1 MEGHMKKV
9 LGLTLALL
17 VIAVLP
23 AAAGEV
29 KGTVKAIDPANH
41 SIVLDDGT
49 QLTVSDRQLSTLT
62 PGDQVR
68 AMFQADGSKNVVSD
82 LDLRGIGSEARGTTN
97 WGPTYGTDI
106 NSIQSE

>member
-1 MEGHMKKV
+1 MKKG

-23 AAAGEV
+23 VAAEEV
-29 KGTVKAIDPANH
+29 KGTVKAINPADH

-49 QLTVSDRQLSTLT
+49 KLTVSDRQLTNLT

-68 AMFQADGSKNVVSD
+68 AMFQADGSKNIVTD
-82 LDLRGIGSEARGTTN
+82 LDLRGIGSDARGTTN
-97 WGPTYGTDI
+97 WGPEYGTDA

>member
-1 MEGHMKKV
+1 MKKV
-9 LGLTLALL
+9 LGLAIALL
-17 VIAVLP
+17 AASVMT
-23 AAAGEV
+23 AAAEEV
-29 KGTVKAIDPANH
+29 KGTVKAVNPADH

-49 QLTVSDRQLSTLT
+49 TLTVSDRQLSNLT
-62 PGDQVR
+62 AGDQVR
-68 AMFQADGSKNVVSD
+68 AMYQADGSKNIVTD

>member
-1 MEGHMKKV
+1 MKKV
-9 LGLTLALL
+9 LGITLALL

-23 AAAGEV
+23 VAAEEV
-29 KGTVKAIDPANH
+29 KGTVKAIDRADH

-49 QLTVSDRQLSTLT
+49 KLTVSDRQLSTLT

-68 AMFQADGSKNVVSD
+68 AMYETSGSKNIVSD

-97 WGPTYGTDI
+97 WGPDFGMDL
-106 NSIQSE
+106 NSMQTE